1 MSFLVTGLNHNT
13 APVDIREQVAMTGEV
28 LPEAL
33 QELSLQP
40 GVNEA
45 MIVSTCNRVEL
56 VVSYGQRQPNLVE
69 FFSKRFPACAA
80 ELPAHLY
87 HHHETEA
94 VRHLFRVASSLDSMV
109 VGEPQILGQVKDAF
123 AVARE
128 VGTARSELDRLLRS
142 TFTAAKRVRSETAIG
157 SSSVSI
163 ASVAVDLASKIFG
176 SLSATRVLLIG
187 AGKMGEL
194 AARHLLSQGAGS
206 LTITNRTEERAR
218 ALADAFGCSVLPF
231 SRLRDEAHR
240 FDIVITSTGSREVL
254 FSRDDARQIIARR
267 RRLPM
272 FVIDI
277 AVPRDIDP
285 EANSV
290 EGFFLYDVD
299 DLQSV
304 AAANLADR
312 AREVAKAEAVVGAE
326 VERFARS
333 ASVLGV
339 VPTIRALQESVEAMR
354 QSELQR
360 SASKLAKLTPAQR
373 EAVEALTRGLTNK
386 FLHGPLQALKAA
398 AAEDD
403 HYRLETLR
411 EVFQLPDLPVQEEK
425 KGAKK
430 KKSEPRLVA
439 ANLAL
444 CRP

>member
-1 MSFLVTGLNHNT
+1 MNFLVTGLNHNT

-56 VVSYGQRQPNLVE
+56 VVSYGERQPNLVE

-87 HHHETEA
+87 HHQETEA

-142 TFTAAKRVRSETAIG
+142 TFTTAKRVRSETAIG

-176 SLSATRVLLIG
+176 SLSGTRVLLIG

-194 AARHLLSQGAGS
+194 AARHLLSRGAGS

-218 ALADAFGCSVLPF
+218 ALAHAFGCSVLRF

-240 FDIVITSTGSREVL
+240 FDIAITSTGSREVL
-254 FSRDDARQIIARR
+254 FSRDDARQIMARR
-267 RRLPM
+267 SRRPM

-299 DLQSV
+299 DLQSI

-354 QSELQR
+354 QSELRR
-360 SASKLAKLTPAQR
+360 SASKLATLTPAQR
-373 EAVEALTRGLTNK
+373 EAVEALTRSLTIK
-386 FLHGPLQALKAA
+386 LLHSPLQALKAA
-398 AAEDD
+398 AAEGD

-411 EVFQLPDLPVQEEK
+411 EVFHLPDLPVQEEK
-425 KGAKK
+425 KSAT
-430 KKSEPRLVA
+430 KKSDPRLVT
-439 ANLAL
+439 ANVVLSQ
-444 CRP
+444 P